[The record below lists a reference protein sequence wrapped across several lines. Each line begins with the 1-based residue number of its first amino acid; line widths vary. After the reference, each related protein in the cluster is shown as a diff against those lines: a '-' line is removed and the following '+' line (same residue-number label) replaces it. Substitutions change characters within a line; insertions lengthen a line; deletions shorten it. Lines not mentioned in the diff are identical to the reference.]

1 MAPGRRRGASKAKD
15 KSKLSL
21 GDLVL
26 AKVKGFPYWPAKIS
40 MPEDWKK
47 VPDPKKYFVQFF
59 WNGRDHLET
68 KSGTSWVVDV
78 KDPTSAPVVMF
89 EKPLLNLTFK
99 DLIAA
104 TLHFGKDSQLA
115 EGCSC
120 WVLWS
125 APFSRNSKFSCWYL
139 RFPGKS
145 TLGFPEFD
153 FRVRKGEK
161 MVRGKTQMKCIEN
174 TASRQVIFTKR
185 RSGLLKKA
193 FKLSVLCDAEV
204 ALVIFSARG
213 KLYEFSKIQWLQTES
228 NACSTLYQPSVRSLQ
243 ICP

>member
-15 KSKLSL
+15 KGKLSL

-40 MPEDWKK
+40 MLEDWKK
-47 VPDPKKYFVQFF
+47 VPDSKKYFVQFF
-59 WNGRDHLET
+59 
-68 KSGTSWVVDV
+68 GTEEI
-78 KDPTSAPVVMF
+78 TSRPSPVVMF

-104 TLHFGKDSQLA
+104 TLHFGKNSQLV
-115 EGCSC
+115 EGCSWLQGSLVC
-120 WVLWS
+120 PFLEGLKIFLLVLEI
-125 APFSRNSKFSCWYL
+125 SREIDFW
-139 RFPGKS
+139 
-145 TLGFPEFD
+145 GFPEFD

-174 TASRQVIFTKR
+174 TASRQVIFSKR

-193 FKLSVLCDAEV
+193 FELSVLCDAEV

-228 NACSTLYQPSVRSLQ
+228 NACSTLYLPSVRNLQ